1 MIRPAKPSDLDK
13 VTELGIESLKNN
25 KYEDWFVIDADKVR
39 KTTKEAIS
47 SARDFVWVSE
57 IEGEVVGAVGAL
69 SLPFQFFEREQ
80 CSVVMF
86 YCRQSGD
93 GGKLL
98 RQLFRWYMGRP
109 MLKRL
114 EFTIDENMKNMDRI
128 MRFLGNLGLSPDL
141 PVYNHLKGR
150 K

>member
-1 MIRPAKPSDLDK
+1 MIRVARPSDINK

-25 KYEDWFVIDADKVR
+25 RYDEWFVIDEDKVR
-39 KTTKEAIS
+39 STTTEAIS
-47 SARDFVWVSE
+47 SAKHFVWVSE
-57 IEGEVVGAVGAL
+57 IDGEVVGAVGAL
-69 SLPFQFFEREQ
+69 SIPFMFFEREQ

-86 YCRQSGD
+86 YCRHSGD

-98 RQLFRWYMGRP
+98 RQLFRWYMSRP